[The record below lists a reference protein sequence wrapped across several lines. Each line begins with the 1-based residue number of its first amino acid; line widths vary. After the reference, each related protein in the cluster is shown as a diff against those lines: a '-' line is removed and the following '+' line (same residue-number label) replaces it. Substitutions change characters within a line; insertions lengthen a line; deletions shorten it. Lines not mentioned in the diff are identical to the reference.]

1 MWPTRA
7 LGTNSS
13 TASSMPRPARST
25 GTTTTS
31 APARRPAAGPSGVST
46 VTSSAVRS
54 LSASAISSTLMRV
67 AARRKCS
74 GVVVLSRSVASASC
88 TSGWSTMWRG
98 TGGLYNEGCQGSG
111 AGSWLL
117 GTGCWGLGAG
127 NWELRAQAITI
138 LAMKSICA
146 VLLLFVA
153 LSGVAAQPARRTVSS
168 IVTGGTVITQDASR
182 RILSPGAV
190 AIDGTDIVAVDTP
203 AAIAARYQSSST
215 IDARD
220 QIVLPGLINTHSHA
234 PMVMYRGLADDLA
247 LMDWLQKYIFPAEAK
262 TVSPELVRVGT
273 RLAAVEMI
281 ESGTTAFVDMYYF
294 EEEIAKAAFE
304 AGLRGVLGETIIQF
318 PVADAKTPAEGLTR
332 AERFIKEFKDNGLV
346 VPAVAPHAL
355 YTNDKANLAASAA
368 LARKYGVPIV
378 IHFAE
383 TEDEVKTARE
393 QYQMTPIAALES
405 VGVLGATTIA
415 AHGVWVDD
423 ADIAILKRTGTGVAH
438 NPESNMKLA
447 SGAAPVTK
455 YLAAGIKLG
464 LGTDGAASNND
475 LDMFE
480 AMRQASFL
488 AKHATHDPTA
498 VKAQD
503 ALDMATIGGA
513 RVIGMEKVLG
523 ALEKGKRADLI
534 TVSMNSAR
542 QTPLYDAVSHLV
554 YVTRGTDV
562 QNTVVNGKILMR
574 DRQLKTLNRDAV
586 IADDNRLAARVRA
599 AVAVR

>member
-1 MWPTRA
+1 MKS
-7 LGTNSS
+7 LF
-13 TASSMPRPARST
+13 
-25 GTTTTS
+25 
-31 APARRPAAGPSGVST
+31 SGVL
-46 VTSSAVRS
+46 V
-54 LSASAISSTLMRV
+54 
-67 AARRKCS
+67 
-74 GVVVLSRSVASASC
+74 
-88 TSGWSTMWRG
+88 
-98 TGGLYNEGCQGSG
+98 
-111 AGSWLL
+111 
-117 GTGCWGLGAG
+117 
-127 NWELRAQAITI
+127 
-138 LAMKSICA
+138 LAML
-146 VLLLFVA
+146 V
-153 LSGVAAQPARRTVSS
+153 GVSAQPARRRVSL
-168 IVTGGTVITQDASR
+168 IVTGGTVLTQNAAH
-182 RILSPGAV
+182 RILAPGAL
-190 AIDGTDIVAVDTP
+190 AIEGTDIVDVDTP
-203 AAIAARYQSSST
+203 AAIAAKYLSADT

-294 EEEIAKAAFE
+294 EEEIARATVE

-318 PVADAKTPAEGLTR
+318 PVADAKTPVEALAR

-355 YTNDKANLAASAA
+355 YTNDKATLVASAA
-368 LARKYGVPIV
+368 LARKYSVPIV

-383 TEDEVKTARE
+383 TEDELKIARD
-393 QYQMTPIAALES
+393 QYQMTPTAFLDSI
-405 VGVLGATTIA
+405 GVLGPTTIG
-415 AHGVWVDD
+415 AHGIWVND

-455 YLAAGIKLG
+455 YLAAGVKLG

-488 AKHATHDPTA
+488 AKHSTHDPTA

-503 ALDMATIGGA
+503 ALDMATMGGA
-513 RVIGMEKVLG
+513 RVIGMEQLLG
-523 ALEKGKRADLI
+523 SLEVGKRADVI
-534 TVSMNSAR
+534 TVSTRSAR
-542 QTPLYDAVSHLV
+542 QTPMYDPVSHLV
-554 YVTRGTDV
+554 YVTRGDDV
-562 QNTVVNGKILMR
+562 RSTIVNGKVLMR
-574 DRQLKTLNRDAV
+574 DRQLKTLDRDQV
-586 IADDNRLAARVRA
+586 IADAKRLAARVRD
-599 AVAVR
+599 AVARKN

>member
-1 MWPTRA
+1 MKR
-7 LGTNSS
+7 LSI
-13 TASSMPRPARST
+13 
-25 GTTTTS
+25 
-31 APARRPAAGPSGVST
+31 
-46 VTSSAVRS
+46 AV
-54 LSASAISSTLMRV
+54 LTLACV
-67 AARRKCS
+67 AA
-74 GVVVLSRSVASASC
+74 LS
-88 TSGWSTMWRG
+88 
-98 TGGLYNEGCQGSG
+98 
-111 AGSWLL
+111 
-117 GTGCWGLGAG
+117 
-127 NWELRAQAITI
+127 
-138 LAMKSICA
+138 
-146 VLLLFVA
+146 
-153 LSGVAAQPARRTVSS
+153 AQPARRRVSL
-168 IVTGGTVITQDASR
+168 IVTGGTVLTQNGAR
-182 RILSPGAV
+182 RILNPGAL
-190 AIDGTDIVAVDTP
+190 AIDGTDIVDVDTP
-203 AAIAARYQSSST
+203 ATIAAKYQAAET

-247 LMDWLQKYIFPAEAK
+247 LMEWLTKYIFPAEAK

-294 EEEIAKAAFE
+294 EEEIARAAFE

-318 PVADAKTPAEGLTR
+318 PVADAKTPADALAR
-332 AERFIKEFKDNGLV
+332 AERFIIEYKDNGLV

-355 YTNDKANLAASAA
+355 YTNDTATLTASAA

-383 TEDEVKTARE
+383 TEDEVRTARE
-393 QYQMTPIAALES
+393 RYQLTPTAALES
-405 VGVLGATTIA
+405 LGVLGPTTIG

-423 ADIAILKRTGTGVAH
+423 ADIAILKRTGTAVAH

-455 YLAAGIKLG
+455 YLAAGVTLG

-488 AKHATHDPTA
+488 AKLTTRDPTA

-513 RVIGMEKVLG
+513 RVIGMEKLLG
-523 ALEKGKRADLI
+523 SLEAGKRADLI
-534 TVSMNSAR
+534 TVSTRSAR
-542 QTPLYDAVSHLV
+542 QTPMYDPVSHLV
-554 YVTRGTDV
+554 YVTRGDDV
-562 QNTVVNGKILMR
+562 RNTIVNGKVLMR
-574 DRQLKTLNRDAV
+574 ERQLKTLNRDAV
-586 IADDNRLAARVRA
+586 IADANRLAERVRA
-599 AVAVR
+599 AVALR